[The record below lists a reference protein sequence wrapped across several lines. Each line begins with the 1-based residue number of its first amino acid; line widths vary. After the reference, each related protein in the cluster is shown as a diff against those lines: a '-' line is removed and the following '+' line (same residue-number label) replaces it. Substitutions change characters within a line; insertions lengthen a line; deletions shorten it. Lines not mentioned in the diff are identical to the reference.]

1 MDGWNQTNART
12 ENWRMQNCC
21 FPQIKKELFLVSG
34 EDCFIGYTCL
44 WNNKKIVFKTL
55 LPLFVKGRMSP
66 RFAIVADFSCL
77 TSEGQAKDENK
88 KQLKL
93 SATR

>member
-1 MDGWNQTNART
+1 MEQKN
-12 ENWRMQNCC
+12 
-21 FPQIKKELFLVSG
+21 L
-34 EDCFIGYTCL
+34 
-44 WNNKKIVFKTL
+44 VFKTL
-55 LPLFVKGRMSP
+55 LPLFVDGRMSP

-93 SATR
+93 NTTR